1 MKAVIIEKPGNY
13 DEFKEAEVET
23 PQIKEDEVLVEVRAT
38 SINPIDIQFRKGNID
53 TEFPAILSSDISG
66 IISEVGDNVTK
77 FEVGDE
83 VFGRNEMNL
92 GGGFGEYAALN
103 QEYIVKKPK
112 QVSFEQAATLGI
124 AALTAYQLVHEHGDV
139 QGNDKVLIKGGSGGV
154 GTFAIQLAKLAGAE
168 VAATTSQNEDLLN
181 QLGVDQVINY
191 KETDPTEAVKDVDV
205 LIVAVGEG
213 DIYLKTVKKGGRAF
227 SPATSFDEEKTSELA
242 ITAKRISHNLKL
254 DQLEKLAELITTD
267 QLIPIIGQ
275 KFPLTAEG
283 VREAHKLS
291 ESGHAKGKIVVTSE

>member
-103 QEYIVKKPK
+103 QEYIVKNPSRYHWNKR
-112 QVSFEQAATLGI
+112 
-124 AALTAYQLVHEHGDV
+124 
-139 QGNDKVLIKGGSGGV
+139 
-154 GTFAIQLAKLAGAE
+154 
-168 VAATTSQNEDLLN
+168 LLW
-181 QLGVDQVINY
+181 
-191 KETDPTEAVKDVDV
+191 
-205 LIVAVGEG
+205 
-213 DIYLKTVKKGGRAF
+213 
-227 SPATSFDEEKTSELA
+227 ELL
-242 ITAKRISHNLKL
+242 H
-254 DQLEKLAELITTD
+254 
-267 QLIPIIGQ
+267 
-275 KFPLTAEG
+275 
-283 VREAHKLS
+283 
-291 ESGHAKGKIVVTSE
+291 